1 MDSIVTKIWKSLKE
15 YVNMCV
21 YCSVTSDSVTPWAVA
36 CQAAL
41 AMGFSKNTR
50 VGSHALLQGIFLTQG
65 LNQVSRTAGRFF
77 TI

>member
-1 MDSIVTKIWKSLKE
+1 MDSIVKKIWTSLKE

-21 YCSVTSDSVTPWAVA
+21 NCSAMSDSVTPWAVA

-41 AMGFSKNTR
+41 AVGFSKNTR

-65 LNQVSRTAGRFF
+65 LNQVSHTAGRFF